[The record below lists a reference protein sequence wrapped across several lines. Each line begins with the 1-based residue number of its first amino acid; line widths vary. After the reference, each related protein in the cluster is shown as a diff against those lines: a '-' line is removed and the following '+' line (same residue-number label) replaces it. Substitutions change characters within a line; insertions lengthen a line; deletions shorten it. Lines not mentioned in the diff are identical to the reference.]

1 MYYDFKVKIP
11 DIKGKIYDKT
21 IKDVTYINYEYDRVY
36 KPDKKYNIPK
46 RTTIGKKCTDDP
58 NMMYPNPNFLKY
70 FPDAELPKDQSRSGR
85 SSCLRIGAFLVIEKL
100 MMESMVDKIIGGIY
114 NDDRG
119 AGLFL
124 DLASYYLITENNAG
138 QYYPDYAYNHPL
150 FTPGY
155 KTYSDSTISTFT
167 KQISVD
173 DSVEFQNEWNAI
185 KKKKDKIYISYDST
199 NKNCQAGDIDIVEFG
214 HAKEEKGLPVFNYSI
229 AYDCNNREPL
239 FYESYPGSIVD
250 VSQLQLM
257 LNKAVAY
264 GYKNAGFILDRGYF
278 SRENIRYMDKCGYDF
293 VIMVKGMKSFVNE
306 AILQVK
312 DTFEKKRQYT
322 IRRFKVNGTTLKT
335 PVFSSDEKDRY
346 LHIYYSYERAS
357 AERAALEAKID
368 RIAAYL
374 KKYEGQQVVIDKSY
388 EKYFSLEYYHEGKED
403 QCFVCGIEK
412 SSVIDAELELCGYF
426 CIITSAEMSAKEA
439 LELYKS
445 RDASEKLFKSDKSFL
460 GNRSMR
466 VYTEESL
473 EGKMLIAFVA
483 LIIRNRMY
491 TKLKDAEEEMPEQPN
506 YMNVPAAIRE
516 LEKIEM
522 IRQADGIYRLD
533 HAVTKTQKTIL
544 KAFGIDANYV
554 KRKAQEISDQLNPK
568 VLKVKINGGRS

>member
-11 DIKGKIYDKT
+11 DIKGKIYEKT

-388 EKYFSLEYYHEGKED
+388 EKYFSLEYYHGGKED

-473 EGKMLIAFVA
+473 EGKILIAFVA